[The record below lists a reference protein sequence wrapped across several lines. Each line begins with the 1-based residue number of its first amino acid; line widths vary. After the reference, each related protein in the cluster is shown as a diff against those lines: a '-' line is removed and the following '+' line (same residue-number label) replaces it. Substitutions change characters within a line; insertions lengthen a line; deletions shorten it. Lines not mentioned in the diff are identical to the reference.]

1 MYTNPQSKSL
11 QSDRLFEGVGQAFLR
26 ALRSQLHPR
35 MIFALFMPVIV
46 TLVLGSILIWLA
58 WTPLTDWL
66 SESLTE
72 SAVPGMMDPVVGT
85 AGFLAIKA
93 WMIPI
98 IAVIILLPFEGI
110 VGLAVAAVWIMPL
123 VLAHLSRNNYP
134 DVQPRGRHAF
144 VISVWNAV
152 WVSVV
157 FMTGWLITLP
167 LWLIPPL
174 GMILSVFWWT
184 FAFSRMMRIDAIAD
198 HASSEERKSLLR
210 DRNIGFWSIG
220 LICALLNLLPPAW
233 VFLPVFSGLVFAHF
247 GLEALRQKRD
257 ASDSVEPAL
266 IASNTKE

>member
-98 IAVIILLPFEGI
+98 IAVIILLPFAGI

-257 ASDSVEPAL
+257 VSDSVEPAL